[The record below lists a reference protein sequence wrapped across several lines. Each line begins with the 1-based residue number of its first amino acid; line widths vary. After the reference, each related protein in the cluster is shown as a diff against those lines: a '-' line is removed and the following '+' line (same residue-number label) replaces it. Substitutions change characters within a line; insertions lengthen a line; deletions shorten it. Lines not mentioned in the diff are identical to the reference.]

1 MTDKSTA
8 ARPSQVTMA
17 GWMIIIG
24 SVVVVLTA
32 FEVVSGVRTL
42 ETRESVEEFLAEP
55 PGSGLGIGVETALQ
69 TMRVLAMV
77 AAGCATASAIL
88 GWHVLQRNRSA
99 RLALSIIAVPLFFS
113 GLVAGGFM
121 SSIVVVAALML
132 WLQPARDWFNGVTRE
147 RADLRS
153 MVADPFSRRTS
164 GQDEADAA
172 RRADGEGTVD
182 AGSER
187 PPPPRVSAP
196 VQPPAAPPADG
207 DAGEPRPWSGFGDQP
222 SPGLAPLGSPFAGPP
237 AGEAPT
243 ARPGAVTVACVITWV
258 FSGLALALSLLS
270 LVAVAV
276 APSAVLDELRRQD
289 PQFDQQGLSDSV
301 IVGTLLVFSVLLVL
315 WSVAGIVLG
324 VLVLRR
330 VGWARIALIV
340 SAAMVAVFA
349 LLGSI
354 SSFVLIVPLVAG
366 TLTIS
371 LLLRRETRAWF
382 DARPPRRPDHTGH
395 S

>member
-1 MTDKSTA
+1 MSRPWGTWWNEAVTDTSTP

-17 GWMIIIG
+17 GWMIIVG

-32 FEVVSGVRTL
+32 FEVVSGVRSL
-42 ETRESVEEFLAEP
+42 DTRESVEEFLAEP
-55 PGSGLGIGVETALQ
+55 PGSGLGIGVESALQ
-69 TMRVLAMV
+69 TLRVLAMV

-88 GWHVLQRNRSA
+88 GWHVLKRNRSA
-99 RLALSIIAVPLFFS
+99 RLALSVIAVPLFVS

-121 SSIVVVAALML
+121 SSIVVVAAMML
-132 WLQPARDWFNGVTRE
+132 WLQPARDWFNGVTPQ
-147 RADLRS
+147 RANLRS

-172 RRADGEGTVD
+172 G
-182 AGSER
+182 AGSDR
-187 PPPPRVSAP
+187 PASPPVSAP
-196 VQPPAAPPADG
+196 VQPPASPPADG
-207 DAGEPRPWSGFGDQP
+207 SAGEPRPWSGFGDQP
-222 SPGLAPLGSPFAGPP
+222 SPGLAPLGSPFGGPP

-270 LVAVAV
+270 FVAVAV
-276 APSAVLDELRRQD
+276 APSAVLDELLRQD
-289 PQFDQQGLSDSV
+289 PQFDQQGLSDPVVVS
-301 IVGTLLVFSVLLVL
+301 TLLVFTVLLAL
-315 WSVAGIVLG
+315 WSVAGIVLAA
-324 VLVLRR
+324 LVHRR
-330 VGWARIALIV
+330 VGWARIALII

-354 SSFVLIVPLVAG
+354 SSFVLVVPLVAG
-366 TLTIS
+366 TLTVS

-382 DARPPRRPDHTGH
+382 ASGQD
-395 S
+395 